1 MKLPGHIKSK
11 KPWNKGKLT
20 GQKPPLKL
28 KEIWAIRMRLQISKQ
43 SRDLAL
49 LPSVRM
55 AKCARY
61 LIGEFDWAKPEH
73 QYCSFVYT
81 DQSGLHYSKSTKN
94 TWKPERVGKWRK
106 IEYIEGD
113 KYGLAGN

>member
-1 MKLPGHIKSK
+1 MC
-11 KPWNKGKLT
+11 
-20 GQKPPLKL
+20 
-28 KEIWAIRMRLQISKQ
+28 
-43 SRDLAL
+43 
-49 LPSVRM
+49 SVFN
-55 AKCARY
+55 
-61 LIGEFDWAKPEH
+61 GEFDWAKPEH